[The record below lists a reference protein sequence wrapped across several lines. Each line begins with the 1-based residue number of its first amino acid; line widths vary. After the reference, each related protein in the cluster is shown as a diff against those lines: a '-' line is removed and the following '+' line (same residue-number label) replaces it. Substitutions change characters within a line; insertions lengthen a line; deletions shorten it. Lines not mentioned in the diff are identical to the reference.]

1 MPFQQEFTSDSV
13 ADTTGISF
21 LPAPAIIVSGSSE
34 KAGNYP
40 LSPDLQRELT
50 PDWVLYFILGFLM
63 VLAWLRVIYTKFIV
77 NIFRAAFDFQLAQ
90 KVFREAGIVQWRI
103 FAFLNIFYYF
113 STGTFFYLVLN
124 YFNFHLFGLTGL
136 KLYGAV
142 TGILF
147 GYSLFRL
154 ITMKLTGFLFN
165 REKLF
170 NEAIFH
176 NFIYNKISGMVLTLF
191 ILLLA
196 YTRGIY
202 QDITLYAGL
211 TVVGGLLLRRFFRM
225 AIFIHKSVVLLF
237 YFILYLCSLEIIPV
251 LVIIKLIFSLQE
263 VT

>member
-1 MPFQQEFTSDSV
+1 MPLQQEFTSDIV
-13 ADTTGISF
+13 TDTADISF
-21 LPAPAIIVSGSSE
+21 RPVPAVIVSGSTG
-34 KAGNYP
+34 KASNYP
-40 LSPDLQRELT
+40 LSPDLKRELT
-50 PDWVLYFILGFLM
+50 PDWVLYLTLGFLI
-63 VLAWLRVIYTKFIV
+63 VLAWLRVIYTKFTV
-77 NIFRAAFDFQLAQ
+77 SIFRAAIDFQVAQ
-90 KVFREAGIVQWRI
+90 KVFREPGIVQWRI
-103 FAFLNIFYYF
+103 FAFLNIYYYF
-113 STGTFFYLVLN
+113 STGTFLYLVLS
-124 YFNFHLFGLTGL
+124 YFDYHLFGLTGL
-136 KLYGAV
+136 KLFGSV

-154 ITMKLTGFLFN
+154 IIMKLTGYLFN

-170 NEAIFH
+170 DEAIFH
-176 NFIYNKISGMVLTLF
+176 NFIYNKITGMILTLF

-211 TVVGGLLLRRFFRM
+211 MVAGGLLLGRFVRLF
-225 AIFIHKSVVLLF
+225 IFISKSVVLLF